1 MFFLH
6 ENKTP
11 EPPKTRINYT
21 KETNNWTL
29 MLVGKFE
36 KTDIKHKKALLD
48 LQFLKFVKTIM
59 PFQSFYALKLLILIW
74 AHLPHTDDVKVSFYG
89 KRFTTKDLLLV
100 NLTKNLNRYIIM
112 LILI

>member
-11 EPPKTRINYT
+11 EPPKARINYT

-36 KTDIKHKKALLD
+36 KTDIKHKKAVLD
-48 LQFLKFVKTIM
+48 LQFLQICEDHNAIPKFLR
-59 PFQSFYALKLLILIW
+59 F
-74 AHLPHTDDVKVSFYG
+74 KVSDSNLRSSSTYRQCQS
-89 KRFTTKDLLLV
+89 KRL
-100 NLTKNLNRYIIM
+100 REES
-112 LILI
+112 